1 MKREKNLLHEG
12 IHPENNII
20 YLRDRFKDML
30 KKDLIIKS
38 PLRALAPE
46 TGNSSSRMGLIIAR
60 AGVGKTALLVQLA
73 IDNML
78 RGNRVVHVSIGQH
91 LEKTKTWYD
100 DLFTN
105 LARDCRLEKAGE
117 VYGEIIRMRMIMT
130 FNATTFSGPRLEER
144 LNDLIYQN
152 IFKPDCL
159 VVDGFDFTGTRKEDL
174 VELADIVK
182 AMGLEAW
189 FSAVRHKE
197 GQLMN
202 NSPVPAPCHEVDDL
216 FNTIILL
223 EPKAG
228 GVALN
233 IVKDTSGRPWS
244 DQALLLDPST
254 FLIQGG

>member
-1 MKREKNLLHEG
+1 MKREKNQRHDG
-12 IHPENNII
+12 IHSENNII

-46 TGNSSSRMGLIIAR
+46 TGIPPQRLGLIVAR

-73 IDNML
+73 LDNML

-105 LARDCRLEKAGE
+105 LAQDCRLEKVGE
-117 VYGEIIRMRMIMT
+117 VYGEIIRLRMIMT

-159 VVDGFDFTGTRKEDL
+159 VVDGFDFAGTRKEDL
-174 VELADIVK
+174 VEIAGIMK
-182 AMGLEAW
+182 AKGLEAW

-197 GQLMN
+197 DHLMN
-202 NSPVPAPCHEVDDL
+202 NSLVPASYNEVDGL
-216 FNTIILL
+216 FDTIILL

-228 GVALN
+228 GIALN
-233 IVKDTSGRPWS
+233 IVKDIFSRPWS
-244 DQALLLDPST
+244 DQPLLLDPST
-254 FLIQGG
+254 FLLQGR